1 MIKKLLVQK
10 RKENYLLF
18 SFILI
23 SLILSNLSLPWVE
36 SPTSMPNYFI
46 ALIVTFISLKK
57 SSLNL
62 YKLIIIGLGVDLLVG
77 NLLGQYGVIFI
88 SIYALNFL
96 INKILIIKTENQVL
110 SLAFLLILF
119 SFLILWAT
127 SQSHNIGV
135 SLNILFFQFILT
147 LLIYL
152 IFRTAINFFSKK

>member
-1 MIKKLLVQK
+1 MIKKPLVQK
-10 RKENYLLF
+10 RKENYLLS

-23 SLILSNLSLPWVE
+23 SLILSNLSFPWVE

-46 ALIVTFISLKK
+46 ALIITFISLKK
-57 SSLNL
+57 ASLNL
-62 YKLIIIGLGVDLLVG
+62 YKLFIIGLGVDLLVG
-77 NLLGQYGVIFI
+77 NLLGQYGLIFI
-88 SIYALNFL
+88 SIYALDFL
-96 INKILIIKTENQVL
+96 INKILIIKTENQIL

-127 SQSHNIGV
+127 SQSHSIGI

-152 IFRTAINFFSKK
+152 IFKTAINLFSAK

>member
-1 MIKKLLVQK
+1 MIKKPLVQK

-88 SIYALNFL
+88 SIYALNFI

>member
-23 SLILSNLSLPWVE
+23 SLILSNLSLPWVD

-88 SIYALNFL
+88 SIYALNFI
-96 INKILIIKTENQVL
+96 INKILIIKTENQIL

>member
-1 MIKKLLVQK
+1 MQ
-10 RKENYLLF
+10 RRQENYLIA
-18 SFILI
+18 ILALV
-23 SLILSNLSLPWVE
+23 SLVLSNGALPWTE
-36 SPTSMPNYFI
+36 NSSSIPNYFI
-46 ALIVTFISLKK
+46 ALIVISVVLEKAN
-57 SSLNL
+57 LNL
-62 YKLIIIGLGVDLLVG
+62 FKLFIIGLLVDLFLG
-77 NLLGQYGVIFI
+77 QILGQYALIFI

>member
-23 SLILSNLSLPWVE
+23 SLILSNLSLPWVD

-62 YKLIIIGLGVDLLVG
+62 HKLIIIGLGVDLLVG

-88 SIYALNFL
+88 SIYALNFI
-96 INKILIIKTENQVL
+96 INKILIIKTENQIL

-119 SFLILWAT
+119 SFLIL
-127 SQSHNIGV
+127 SE
-135 SLNILFFQFILT
+135 SLSTQ
-147 LLIYL
+147 
-152 IFRTAINFFSKK
+152 

>member
-23 SLILSNLSLPWVE
+23 SLILSNLSLPWVD

>member
-135 SLNILFFQFILT
+135 SLNIL
-147 LLIYL
+147 LITYIIVL
-152 IFRTAINFFSKK
+152 NPLSPIII

>member
-88 SIYALNFL
+88 SIYALNFI
-96 INKILIIKTENQVL
+96 INKILIIKTENQIL

>member
-23 SLILSNLSLPWVE
+23 SLILSNLSLPWVD

-96 INKILIIKTENQVL
+96 INKILIIKTENQIL